1 MFPSQ
6 LDHRDQQ
13 LEVGEEVQARQPTG
27 ELCQAQADDDDDE
40 DGDETEVD
48 EGWERQ
54 SLVC

>member
-40 DGDETEVD
+40 DGDETEV
-48 EGWERQ
+48 
-54 SLVC
+54 